1 MECLAWICQA
11 PLIFQLECSLHL
23 AAAALKDAQDRI
35 YCIDIDA
42 CIVAV
47 DRLIVLNDP
56 PWVLYTSKV
65 LLDPVSMS
73 VPVLHE
79 DMINRVHI

>member
-1 MECLAWICQA
+1 M
-11 PLIFQLECSLHL
+11 
-23 AAAALKDAQDRI
+23 
-35 YCIDIDA
+35 
-42 CIVAV
+42 
-47 DRLIVLNDP
+47 IVLNDP
-56 PWVLYTSKV
+56 PWVLYTGTSKV